1 MVENISTAEVELMPK
16 RKNAQSP
23 IQCTPEEHSH
33 KVRLTSPGSETTRRD
48 IRSWLE
54 KY

>member
-16 RKNAQSP
+16 RKKAQSP

-33 KVRLTSPGSETTRRD
+33 KVRLTSPGSETPRRD
-48 IRSWLE
+48 IRS
-54 KY
+54 